1 MRRACLVALVALVLA
16 PVGAR
21 GEGGLSGM
29 QGHPRSRFPL
39 SVWVER
45 SDAQFER
52 TTRRALDD
60 WNALTRDVLGVTGFV
75 RIEARGEAAITIRIE
90 APERR
95 LAGDTWGWTKV
106 MAGADRV
113 LTLPVAISV
122 LDPASRDTRLRIDRD
137 TFVYAVVAH
146 ELGHALGLD
155 HVRDP
160 GSLMCC
166 PRFRVDFNDPTNLR
180 AHLEAIRRPNVR
192 SVREQLA
199 EHYSFFWLKDR

>member
-1 MRRACLVALVALVLA
+1 
-16 PVGAR
+16 
-21 GEGGLSGM
+21 M
-29 QGHPRSRFPL
+29 QGHPRARFPL
-39 SVWVER
+39 GVWVER
-45 SDAQFER
+45 SDARFER
-52 TTRRALDD
+52 TVRRALDD

-75 RIEARGEAAITIRIE
+75 KTEAHGEAAITIRIE

-95 LAGDTWGWTKV
+95 LVGDTWGWTEV
-106 MAGADRV
+106 TAGADRV
-113 LTLPVAISV
+113 LTLPIAISV
-122 LDPASRDTRLRIDRD
+122 LDPAARDARLRVGPD
-137 TFVYAVVAH
+137 TFLYAVVAH

-166 PRFRVDFNDPTNLR
+166 PRFRVDFNDPANLR
-180 AHLEAIRRPNVR
+180 AYLGAIRKPSVR